1 MNKTIKIIFILLLT
15 IILIIS
21 LNESCFAI
29 APAIK
34 RYSEGS
40 ADYSLDE
47 LGGAKAVGQRI
58 LAAVRNIAVIVAI
71 IAISIIGIQ
80 YMLGS
85 AEQKANYKKALIPLV
100 IGAVLVAGAS
110 EITGVLFTLNDAPA
124 LPANNPHATHHYE
137 YNQDSKKYYCR
148 DCGEYFE
155 IHN

>member
-29 APAIK
+29 ASAIR
-34 RYSEGS
+34 RYSDGS
-40 ADYSLDE
+40 VYSLDD

-110 EITGVLFTLNDAPA
+110 EITGVLFTLNDEPA
-124 LPANNPHATHHYE
+124 VYHNNHELKYFTDGIYCETCGRYIEKYE
-137 YNQDSKKYYCR
+137 NGD
-148 DCGEYFE
+148 G
-155 IHN
+155 